1 MSNTHVS
8 SQDRVLLIDDDELV
22 AGSLREYLVKSGK
35 QVDVA
40 VDVPSSVGLMDARQ
54 YGVIVVDPYLTG
66 HADPRDHSVLE
77 TIRTLQP
84 DAALIVLTAYGSP
97 SLAASAARLHASAL
111 LAKPQ
116 SVISLN
122 DYVSDA
128 SRNMVFSS
136 SSNKGQPQ

>member
-1 MSNTHVS
+1 MSNAGVWS
-8 SQDRVLLIDDDELV
+8 RDRVLLIDDDELV

-66 HADPRDHSVLE
+66 NARPPDHSVLE
-77 TIRTLQP
+77 TIRSLQP

-97 SLAASAARLHASAL
+97 ALAASAARLRASAL
-111 LAKPQ
+111 LEKPQ

-122 DYVSDA
+122 DFVSDA
-128 SRNMVFSS
+128 CRDVVFPSS
-136 SSNKGQPQ
+136 PTKGQPQ